1 LEELKFKAIARPAS
15 NSKPVQE
22 RWHICAA
29 VINIID
35 IKDTN
40 HDISQQQQQWS
51 WNSDNNNGT

>member
-40 HDISQQQQQWS
+40 HDISQQQQQ
-51 WNSDNNNGT
+51 